1 MLARRAVASADPT
14 EPFSDIRHQTS
25 ACPSRRPTAGCP
37 RPDTGPARSRTGR
50 RGRSGAGGGCVA
62 FPAWNDHSRRVVSQ
76 PRARGTRRG
85 YYARVSW
92 IGSDLGTPFNQLIR
106 SGGEQEAADGPAA
119 LAVRVAACIRQLR
132 DTLPGARTR
141 PVRRP
146 TWGAW
151 SISFDDFV
159 TSRMLELVIHCDDLA
174 CSVGLPVPAFPP
186 QAVET
191 VVDIL
196 SRIALRRHG
205 ATDVLRALSRSERAP
220 VSISAL

>member
-1 MLARRAVASADPT
+1 
-14 EPFSDIRHQTS
+14 
-25 ACPSRRPTAGCP
+25 
-37 RPDTGPARSRTGR
+37 
-50 RGRSGAGGGCVA
+50 
-62 FPAWNDHSRRVVSQ
+62 
-76 PRARGTRRG
+76 
-85 YYARVSW
+85 VSW

-106 SGGEQEAADGPAA
+106 SGGELEAADGPAA
-119 LAVRVAACIRQLR
+119 LAVRVAACVQQLR

-159 TSRMLELVIHCDDLA
+159 ASRMLELVIHCDDLA

-205 ATDVLRALSRSERAP
+205 ATDVLRALSRSTMAAGRLASVWACGLALVGGHLVVAVTRTQHLSDPDLHQPDRAAFRAHQDTR
-220 VSISAL
+220 SG